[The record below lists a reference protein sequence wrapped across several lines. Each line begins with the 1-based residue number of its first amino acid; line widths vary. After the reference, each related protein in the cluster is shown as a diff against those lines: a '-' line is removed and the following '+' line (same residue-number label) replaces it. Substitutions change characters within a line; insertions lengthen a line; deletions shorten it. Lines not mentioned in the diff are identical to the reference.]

1 LWIIPKYFK
10 FFPKTTSHVKFFY
23 DKLNIKLIKIAYCIN
38 NSFEMI
44 SDFLNTIYHILYT
57 SISIVLWYND
67 FTIDTIYSWLT
78 SMIII
83 CINSYFRFFKM
94 YYFKKYIYY
103 KVQNLNQNIEY
114 KIKSFEMNIKSNF
127 FFLNRDTYL
136 IRLSKLI
143 FIINIKE

>member
-1 LWIIPKYFK
+1 
-10 FFPKTTSHVKFFY
+10 
-23 DKLNIKLIKIAYCIN
+23 
-38 NSFEMI
+38 
-44 SDFLNTIYHILYT
+44 
-57 SISIVLWYND
+57 
-67 FTIDTIYSWLT
+67 
-78 SMIII
+78 
-83 CINSYFRFFKM
+83 M

-127 FFLNRDTYL
+127 FFLNRVTYL